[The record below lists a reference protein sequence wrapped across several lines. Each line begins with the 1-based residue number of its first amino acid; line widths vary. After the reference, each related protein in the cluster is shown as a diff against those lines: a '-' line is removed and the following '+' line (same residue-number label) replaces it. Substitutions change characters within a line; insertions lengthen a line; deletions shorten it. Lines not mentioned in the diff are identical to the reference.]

1 MGDLGSL
8 RAKKVDDVSRAL
20 GRPGMFAVCGQD
32 LQFLV
37 MSWLDDLCFID
48 ERVGELERVAAVHGR
63 YGKLG
68 INGAFANI
76 FGDGRYHDEVSSVLA
91 QTATRL
97 GYLDLPGPRVAPAD
111 WDALQRSLRDQFEDR
126 DATRE
131 AVLSGLPEPSFTV
144 GRVASFAP
152 TDTSSSWVHL
162 DFASERTS
170 TYDHVTGKVVARTGE
185 ALLRDIRL
193 PTEHFLDGL
202 ILTNYGRHL
211 RWGPGSWIDQS
222 PHRDSTPQ
230 QHAIAEKLRSIRAV
244 DPSQVLR
251 RPNL

>member
-1 MGDLGSL
+1 M
-8 RAKKVDDVSRAL
+8 
-20 GRPGMFAVCGQD
+20 CGQG

-37 MSWLDDLCFID
+37 MSWLDDLCLID
-48 ERVGELERVAAVHGR
+48 ERVGELERAAAVHGR

-68 INGAFANI
+68 INGAFVNI
-76 FGDGRYHDEVSSVLA
+76 FGNGRYHDEVSSVLA
-91 QTATRL
+91 QTSSGL
-97 GYLDLPGPRVAPAD
+97 GYLALPGPLVAPAD

-131 AVLSGLPEPSFTV
+131 AVLSDLPEPSFTV

-152 TDTSSSWVHL
+152 MDASSGWVHL

-170 TYDHVTGKVVARTGE
+170 AYDHVTGRVVDRTGE
-185 ALLRDIRL
+185 DLLRDIRL
-193 PTEHFLDGL
+193 PTEQFLDGL
-202 ILTNYGRHL
+202 VLTNYGRHL
-211 RWGPGSWIDQS
+211 RWGPGSWIDQP

-230 QHAIAEKLRSIRAV
+230 QRAIAEQLRLIRDN

-251 RPNL
+251 RPNP